1 MPDLDS
7 KDDGDVS
14 ISTTP
19 GSIDGIMDVM
29 FSIQSQ
35 RHDEFIS
42 IELWKQALHAI
53 TSSINLLAKSARAEF
68 IDLIMKSFD
77 GNPKASVEF
86 LTFVGSLIRV
96 CNGEIVHGDEDF
108 KQTSS
113 SKKNAKNSVVF
124 GVAGKKMMECLLK
137 VSD

>member
-1 MPDLDS
+1 M
-7 KDDGDVS
+7 
-14 ISTTP
+14 
-19 GSIDGIMDVM
+19 
-29 FSIQSQ
+29 
-35 RHDEFIS
+35 
-42 IELWKQALHAI
+42 
-53 TSSINLLAKSARAEF
+53 AKSARVEF

-113 SKKNAKNSVVF
+113 KKNAKQSVVF
-124 GVAGKKMMECLLK
+124 GVAGKKKMECLLK

>member
-42 IELWKQALHAI
+42 IEL
-53 TSSINLLAKSARAEF
+53 
-68 IDLIMKSFD
+68 
-77 GNPKASVEF
+77 
-86 LTFVGSLIRV
+86 
-96 CNGEIVHGDEDF
+96 
-108 KQTSS
+108 
-113 SKKNAKNSVVF
+113 
-124 GVAGKKMMECLLK
+124 
-137 VSD
+137 